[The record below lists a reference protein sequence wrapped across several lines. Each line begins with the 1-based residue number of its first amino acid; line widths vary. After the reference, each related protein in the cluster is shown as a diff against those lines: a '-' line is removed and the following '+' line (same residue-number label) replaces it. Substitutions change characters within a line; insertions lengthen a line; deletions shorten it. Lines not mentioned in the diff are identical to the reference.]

1 MGASMQGGGGGGGR
15 IGVAGRRSRSHRQMS
30 EINVTPFVDVMLVLL
45 VVFMITAPLLS
56 SGVPVDLPKTDAKPI
71 SSTDDKPLEISL
83 NKNGKL
89 YIGETEVDR
98 DKLVNLLSSMTND
111 DPDRRIFIRADM
123 ALSYGHVMD
132 ILGVLNGAGFRKV
145 ALISVQGAKAP

>member
-1 MGASMQGGGGGGGR
+1 MGAGIQQGGGGR
-15 IGVAGRRSRSHRQMS
+15 IGAAGRRSRSRRQMS

-83 NKNGKL
+83 NKDGKL
-89 YIGETEVDR
+89 YIGETPVDR

-145 ALISVQGAKAP
+145 ALISVQSPKGP

>member
-1 MGASMQGGGGGGGR
+1 VGASLGGGGGGR
-15 IGVAGRRSRSHRQMS
+15 IGAAGRRSRSRRQMS

-56 SGVPVDLPKTDAKPI
+56 SGVPVDLPKTNAKPI
-71 SSTDDKPLEISL
+71 SQTDDKPLEISL
-83 NKNGKL
+83 QKNGKMYL
-89 YIGETEVDR
+89 GDTEVDR

-123 ALSYGHVMD
+123 SLNYGQVMD
-132 ILGVLNGAGFRKV
+132 VLGLLNGAGFHKV
-145 ALISVQGAKAP
+145 ALLSVQSPKAP

>member
-1 MGASMQGGGGGGGR
+1 MGAGLQQSGR
-15 IGVAGRRSRSHRQMS
+15 GNRRGRSRRQMS

-71 SSTDDKPLEISL
+71 NSSDDKPLEISL
-83 NKNGKL
+83 AKDDKL
-89 YIGETEVDR
+89 YIGETAVTR
-98 DKLVNLLSSMTND
+98 DKLLTTLHAMTND

-123 ALSYGHVMD
+123 ALSYGRVMD

-145 ALISVQGAKAP
+145 ALLSVQGAKSP